1 MKLTHGFKGLEI
13 TISWSFD
20 ILFGHNSWN
29 YFPPAILHMLSRLT
43 TLASVSGQNR
53 YALTLHLR
61 ISQTHLSIKCQ
72 FIGESKWRDRNI
84 QNYRKFRSKTQ
95 WIGSV
100 QPEKFRKTGPPFEVD
115 HFSRSDPSKFWLNGS
130 RPFVNLIVN
139 EQLGQHRRV
148 HRRSILNHH
157 YSATPLNSFQSTWTF
172 NQRRSSQ
179 FPLATVTQWESRG
192 TQRQF
197 SENTCSED
205 DWRSRIF
212 GTFIVK
218 FLACLPLL
226 GFSNI

>member
-1 MKLTHGFKGLEI
+1 MPVH
-13 TISWSFD
+13 
-20 ILFGHNSWN
+20 
-29 YFPPAILHMLSRLT
+29 R
-43 TLASVSGQNR
+43 
-53 YALTLHLR
+53 
-61 ISQTHLSIKCQ
+61 
-72 FIGESKWRDRNI
+72 RDRK
-84 QNYRKFRSKTQ
+84 QPKFPE
-95 WIGSV
+95 ISV
-100 QPEKFRKTGPPFEVD
+100 QNSMDRFSPTGKVSKNWSTF
-115 HFSRSDPSKFWLNGS
+115 SDPSEFWLNGS
-130 RPFVNLIVN
+130 RRFG
-139 EQLGQHRRV
+139 EHRQV

-179 FPLATVTQWESRG
+179 FPLETGPTVTQWESRG
-192 TQRQF
+192 TQSQF

>member
-1 MKLTHGFKGLEI
+1 MELLPASYTAHAQSADYSCFGQRTEPVRI
-13 TISWSFD
+13 DYSFT
-20 ILFGHNSWN
+20 
-29 YFPPAILHMLSRLT
+29 Y
-43 TLASVSGQNR
+43 LANPSICKMPVHRRDPNNQNV
-53 YALTLHLR
+53 
-61 ISQTHLSIKCQ
+61 
-72 FIGESKWRDRNI
+72 
-84 QNYRKFRSKTQ
+84 RKFRSKTQ

-100 QPEKFRKTGPPFEVD
+100 QPEKFRKTGPPFEVE
-115 HFSRSDPSKFWLNGS
+115 HFSRSDPSEFWLNGS
-130 RPFVNLIVN
+130 RRFG
-139 EQLGQHRRV
+139 EHRRV

-179 FPLATVTQWESRG
+179 FPLETGPTVTQWESRG
-192 TQRQF
+192 TQSQF

>member
-1 MKLTHGFKGLEI
+1 MELLPASYTAHAQSADHSCFGQRTEPVRI
-13 TISWSFD
+13 DSSFT
-20 ILFGHNSWN
+20 
-29 YFPPAILHMLSRLT
+29 Y
-43 TLASVSGQNR
+43 LANPSICKMPVHRRDPNNQNV
-53 YALTLHLR
+53 
-61 ISQTHLSIKCQ
+61 
-72 FIGESKWRDRNI
+72 
-84 QNYRKFRSKTQ
+84 RKFRSKTQ

-115 HFSRSDPSKFWLNGS
+115 HFSRSDPSEFWLNGS
-130 RPFVNLIVN
+130 RRFG
-139 EQLGQHRRV
+139 EHRRV

-179 FPLATVTQWESRG
+179 FPLETGPTVTQWESRG
-192 TQRQF
+192 TQSQF